1 MNEYSNRFHGKRSPC
16 HQNNQGVVP
25 NETEAMG
32 DDPTEIEKNL
42 SRGGTRHRTFEASIS
57 KDQLRELIV
66 AEELSIA
73 VSDHTSVDVEIE

>member
-1 MNEYSNRFHGKRSPC
+1 
-16 HQNNQGVVP
+16 
-25 NETEAMG
+25 MG